1 MTNTRADRTADEA
14 ASDRSFSGATPLITV
29 AICTRNRAGFLEQA
43 VRSVLP
49 QITDDTEVLIVD
61 NASTDETPKMAAQLA
76 ATNPRVTIC
85 RENELGLSAARNMAL
100 ARARGQ
106 YVIFLDDDAVAEP
119 GWLAAYRGLLGKALS
134 GNIAAA
140 GGAVCPRYETALPV
154 WLDPRAHKL
163 EGSESPHAFDGPG
176 GPWGCNFALH
186 RARAIEAGGFD
197 PAYGRK
203 GRSMAAHEETDLFQ
217 RLNRAGYEVWW
228 LPEARIRHWVAK
240 ERLTLAVHC
249 RSMFSLGRS
258 TALLRQ
264 QHVSGKL
271 RRGCYFLARLA
282 AAPFHIV
289 VCLLGG
295 LAMAL
300 LGRVRIAANMLFRS
314 VRIAGFAYQLA
325 REAMGTQ

>member
-1 MTNTRADRTADEA
+1 M
-14 ASDRSFSGATPLITV
+14 F
-29 AICTRNRAGFLEQA
+29 
-43 VRSVLP
+43 
-49 QITDDTEVLIVD
+49 
-61 NASTDETPKMAAQLA
+61 
-76 ATNPRVTIC
+76 
-85 RENELGLSAARNMAL
+85 
-100 ARARGQ
+100 
-106 YVIFLDDDAVAEP
+106 
-119 GWLAAYRGLLGKALS
+119 
-134 GNIAAA
+134 
-140 GGAVCPRYETALPV
+140 PRYETALPV
-154 WLDPRAHKL
+154 WLDPHAHEL
-163 EGSESPHAFDGPG
+163 GGSESPHAFDGPG

-186 RARAIEAGGFD
+186 RARAIAAGGFD

-264 QHVSGKL
+264 QQVTGKL
-271 RRGCYFLARLA
+271 RRGCYFLVRLA
-282 AAPFHIV
+282 AAPFHIA
-289 VCLLGG
+289 VCLLAG

-300 LGRVRIAANMLFRS
+300 LGRVRVAANMVFRS

-325 REAMGTQ
+325 REALGTQ